1 MCLDVPAGGIH
12 SVVVNGDDEAKEHPM
27 AQHTFSVQEI
37 HCEACENAIRKSLS
51 RMDGIRT
58 AEPDSST
65 NQVSVV
71 YDETTT
77 DEQSIAERLAT
88 AGYPVTS

>member
-1 MCLDVPAGGIH
+1 
-12 SVVVNGDDEAKEHPM
+12 M
-27 AQHTFSVQEI
+27 AQHAFAVQEI

-51 RMDGIRT
+51 RMDGIKT
-58 AEPDSST
+58 VEPDAST
-65 NQVSVV
+65 NQVAVV
-71 YDETTT
+71 YDETAA

>member
-1 MCLDVPAGGIH
+1 
-12 SVVVNGDDEAKEHPM
+12 M
-27 AQHTFSVQEI
+27 AQHTFAVQEI

-58 AEPDSST
+58 VEADSST
-65 NQVSVV
+65 NQVAVL
-71 YDETTT
+71 YDESTT
-77 DEQSIAERLAT
+77 DQQTIAERLAT

>member
-1 MCLDVPAGGIH
+1 
-12 SVVVNGDDEAKEHPM
+12 M
-27 AQHTFSVQEI
+27 AQHTFAVQEI

-58 AEPDSST
+58 VEPNAAT
-65 NQVSVV
+65 NQVAVV
-71 YDETTT
+71 FDESAL
-77 DEQSIAERLAT
+77 DEAAIAERLAT